1 MAGHSI
7 KILGID
13 PGSSRT
19 GWGLIEKQGG
29 NLKLL
34 DAGIIEIKTK
44 NPNEKLF
51 YLTRDF
57 QKLLQKT
64 KPKVVAVE
72 KLFFT
77 KNIKTGIEVAQ
88 TRGAIILE
96 VTKYKIPI
104 VELSPSEVKLAVTG
118 YGLSDKKGVAKMV
131 AKILNTEKLVGFDD
145 ASDALAIAI
154 AATNKGIDSQL
165 F

>member
-88 TRGAIILE
+88 ARGVIIAAILNFGADLLE
-96 VTKYKIPI
+96 Y
-104 VELSPSEVKLAVTG
+104 SPQQIKQAVTN
-118 YGLSDKKGVAKMV
+118 YGGADKRAVAKMT
-131 AKILNTEKLVGFDD
+131 ALILGQRQLKVLDD
-145 ASDALAIAI
+145 TTDAI
-154 AATNKGIDSQL
+154 AAAITGAQSYPHRY
-165 F
+165 

>member
-88 TRGAIILE
+88 ARGVIIAAILNFGADLLE
-96 VTKYKIPI
+96 Y
-104 VELSPSEVKLAVTG
+104 SPQQIKQAVTN
-118 YGLSDKKGVAKMV
+118 YGGADKRAVAKMT
-131 AKILNTEKLVGFDD
+131 ALILGQPQLKVLDD
-145 ASDALAIAI
+145 TTDAI
-154 AATNKGIDSQL
+154 AAAITGAQSYPHRY
-165 F
+165 